1 MHNMAWKK
9 AILLTAFVL
18 FGHMIAI
25 EIGVYRVA
33 PWFDAVSHFGGGFA
47 MGFVAL
53 ALYGSWVERVALKK
67 RSDVP
72 FGPLL
77 FKLVWILGF
86 VALVGIA
93 WEWFEY
99 VLDGLSDGFVWNEFF
114 EARMYGYHQPSLTDT
129 MADFFF
135 DLSGGLVALLAFDYE
150 KRV

>member
-1 MHNMAWKK
+1 MAYMTWKN
-9 AILLTAFVL
+9 AIFATVFVL
-18 FGHMIAI
+18 VSHMIAI

-47 MGFVAL
+47 MGLVAL
-53 ALYGSWVERVALKK
+53 ALYRSWVDRVALKK
-67 RSDVP
+67 RTDVP
-72 FGPLL
+72 FGPVF

-99 VLDGLSDGFVWNEFF
+99 VLDSLSDGFVWSEFF
-114 EARMYGYHQPSLTDT
+114 EARMYGHHQPSLTDT

-135 DLSGGLVALLAFDYE
+135 DLLGGLVALLAFDYD